1 MSDSIAGRLAGLRDR
16 IHELERRHGRARGSV
31 RLLAVSKTKS
41 AEAVREAFEAGQ
53 REFGENQL
61 QDALGKI
68 GPLSELPLTWHFIG
82 HVQSNKTRDIAAR
95 FDWVQSIDRARI
107 AVRLDAQRPL
117 LASPLNVC
125 IQVNISD
132 EASKSGIAP
141 GEVPGLA
148 RRILALPRLRLRG
161 LMAIPRPERDLDAQ
175 RRPFRRMRALLD
187 ALRADG
193 LDVDTLSIG
202 MTDDVE
208 AAIAEGATMVRI
220 GTAVFG
226 PRGTAR

>member
-16 IHELERRHGRARGSV
+16 IHELERRHGRDRGGV

-41 AEAVREAFEAGQ
+41 AGAVREAFEAGQ

-68 GPLSELPLTWHFIG
+68 DPLSELPLTWHFIG

-95 FDWVQSIDRARI
+95 FHWVQSVDRARI
-107 AVRLDAQRPL
+107 AVRLHEQRPS

-125 IQVNISD
+125 IQVNIS
-132 EASKSGIAP
+132 EERSKSGVAP
-141 GEVPGLA
+141 GDVPDLA

-161 LMAIPRPERDLDAQ
+161 LMAIPRPEHDLDAQ
-175 RRPFRRMRALLD
+175 RRPFRRMRELLD

-202 MTDDVE
+202 MTGDME

-226 PRGTAR
+226 PRGAAR